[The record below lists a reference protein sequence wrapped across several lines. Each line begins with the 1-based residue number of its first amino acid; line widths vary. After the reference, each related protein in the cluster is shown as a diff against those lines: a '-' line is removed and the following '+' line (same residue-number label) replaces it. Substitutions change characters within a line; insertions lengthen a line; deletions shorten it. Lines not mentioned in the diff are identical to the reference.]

1 MRGREGDGLTVC
13 RLGWRGE
20 GRGGEGERVRRGEGE
35 EREGWGRGGQQ
46 LECAG
51 MVCRLPATGAAH
63 MTQPRAAWGYN
74 TREQRGGEG
83 EPSTS
88 TL

>member
-1 MRGREGDGLTVC
+1 MGGRGGDGLTVC

-20 GRGGEGERVRRGEGE
+20 GRGGEGE
-35 EREGWGRGGQQ
+35 EREGWGGGGQQ

>member
-1 MRGREGDGLTVC
+1 MGGREGDGLTVC

-20 GRGGEGERVRRGEGE
+20 GERVRRKK
-35 EREGWGRGGQQ
+35 GGGDQQ